1 MLRQRNKMTTEMLT
15 MLEGLISGPNEDEQL
30 RLAALSK
37 KRFTLIY
44 LRSLLIMIIL
54 SILIVI
60 LNGESIIA
68 NLNTLFNMNITVE
81 KNTLFT
87 QR

>member
-1 MLRQRNKMTTEMLT
+1 MLRQRNKMTTEMMT
-15 MLEGLISGPNEDEQL
+15 MLEGLISGPTEDEQL

-60 LNGESIIA
+60 LNGESIIS
-68 NLNTLFNMNITVE
+68 NLNTLFNMNITDE
-81 KNTLFT
+81 KNTFT